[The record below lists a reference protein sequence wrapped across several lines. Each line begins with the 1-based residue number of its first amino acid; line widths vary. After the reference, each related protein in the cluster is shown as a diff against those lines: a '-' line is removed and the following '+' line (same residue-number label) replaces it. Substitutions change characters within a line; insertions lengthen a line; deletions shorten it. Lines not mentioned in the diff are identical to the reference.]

1 MNLQKSNL
9 NLSFLLFL
17 SIGFLFLQCG
27 DNKRIP
33 KSPRIKKLTK
43 VLSPINEFKTNVGIP
58 VKFELGTIQD
68 SVKIYSFR
76 VNLGTDLIYDSKTI
90 NDVVFARTGRHNL
103 SFSVYLNNGTK
114 EHYSQ
119 FITVRSNVTPTKY
132 TYRKVNTYTHDPDAY
147 TQGLIFDEGILFE
160 STGH

>member
-43 VLSPINEFKTNVGIP
+43 VLSPINEFKTNVVIP
-58 VKFELGTIQD
+58 VKF
-68 SVKIYSFR
+68 
-76 VNLGTDLIYDSKTI
+76 
-90 NDVVFARTGRHNL
+90 
-103 SFSVYLNNGTK
+103 
-114 EHYSQ
+114 
-119 FITVRSNVTPTKY
+119 
-132 TYRKVNTYTHDPDAY
+132 
-147 TQGLIFDEGILFE
+147 
-160 STGH
+160 